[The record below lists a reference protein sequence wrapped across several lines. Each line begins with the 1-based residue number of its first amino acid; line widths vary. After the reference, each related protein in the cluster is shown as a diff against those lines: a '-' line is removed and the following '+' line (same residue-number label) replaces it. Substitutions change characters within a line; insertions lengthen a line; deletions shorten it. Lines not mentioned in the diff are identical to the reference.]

1 MNNCVDYHDDRA
13 KDHPAQ
19 KLSDK
24 DFIRLSQFIQQQY
37 GIQLPPA
44 KKTMLEGR
52 LRKRMKYVNES
63 SFSRYCDYVF
73 TKKGM
78 TEELPYMIDAVT
90 TNKTDFFREPAHFTY
105 LTGTAL
111 PELIKLQGG
120 CVRKKIQAWSAAC
133 STGEEPYTLAMVLS
147 EFSNQR
153 SDFDFT
159 ILATDISTDVLTK
172 AEQAVYEAEK
182 IDPIPMNLRKKY
194 LLKSRDPSSMIVRIT
209 PELRQK
215 VAFFRMNLMDRV
227 YAVPEGIH
235 VIFCRNVL
243 IYFDTATQEKIIRQ
257 FSQLLTPGGYLFM
270 GHAETLNNLNVPLRY
285 VAPTT
290 YRKDRSL

>member
-1 MNNCVDYHDDRA
+1 MNDHDDRGN
-13 KDHPAQ
+13 DLSTQ
-19 KLSDK
+19 KLSEK
-24 DFIRLSQFIQQQY
+24 DFIRLSQFIQKQY

-63 SFSRYCDYVF
+63 SFSHYCDYVF
-73 TKKGM
+73 TGKGM

-111 PELIKLQGG
+111 PELIKLQRAS
-120 CVRKKIQAWSAAC
+120 VRKKIQAWSAAC
-133 STGEEPYTLAMVLS
+133 STGEEPYTMAMVLS

-153 SDFDFT
+153 SDFDFA

-182 IDPIPMNLRKKY
+182 IEPVPMNLRKKY

-227 YAVPEGIH
+227 YAVPGGIH
-235 VIFCRNVL
+235 IIFCRNVL

-290 YRKDRSL
+290 YRKDQSP

>member
-1 MNNCVDYHDDRA
+1 MNDHDDKA

-52 LRKRMKYVNES
+52 LRKRMKHVNES

-111 PELIKLQGG
+111 PALIKLQEAS
-120 CVRKKIQAWSAAC
+120 VRKKIQAWSAAC
-133 STGEEPYTLAMVLS
+133 STGEEPYTMAMVLS

-182 IDPIPMNLRKKY
+182 IEPVPMNLRKKY

-290 YRKDRSL
+290 YRKDQSL